1 MAKIDNTPT
10 CDGGFYKI
18 PIINDLGEVTYINPC
33 PICDKKCKFPAGE
46 KIRYIDTEA
55 EIE

>member
-33 PICDKKCKFPAGE
+33 PICDKNVNFQPE
-46 KIRYIDTEA
+46 KNKIY
-55 EIE
+55 